1 MQTGKGWEHKGTS
14 IYNVS
19 NIFGFFDTL
28 PHHPHFCIWSVLF
41 VHKIKQNK
49 CSQMSS
55 HFLERSDSYYPSTTF
70 CTHLPSK
77 TNAHVFHCQAGD
89 WNWTRRKEPHCSISI
104 LPSTSLL
111 NSVKLSSWLRSLV
124 AKSLGC
130 HPLIPGSNPS
140 CSTWTFWFTSS
151 SNFAM
156 SLNSFQAQIS
166 NEITKN
172 HIKARQYPVC
182 LAS

>member
-1 MQTGKGWEHKGTS
+1 MSVTFLDFLTRFPIIHIS
-14 IYNVS
+14 VS
-19 NIFGFFDTL
+19 DQYCSSTKSNKTNALKCHHIFLKEVTVIIHL
-28 PHHPHFCIWSVLF
+28 LF
-41 VHKIKQNK
+41 
-49 CSQMSS
+49 
-55 HFLERSDSYYPSTTF
+55 F

-77 TNAHVFHCQAGD
+77 TNAHVSHCQAGD
-89 WNWTRRKEPHCSISI
+89 WNWTRRKEPHCSFST
-104 LPSTSLL
+104 LPSTVLL
-111 NSVKLSSWLRSLV
+111 NSVGLSSWLRSLV

-140 CSTWTFWFTSS
+140 CSTWTFWFIFTSS